1 MTSSTSMTE
10 HSNSNGLLLNSMMF
24 DANEPPLEQILIVD
38 DEESVRNLFSFCLE
52 SRYNCIE
59 AASVPEALE
68 RIAENEFELIVTD
81 FMMPE
86 LTGVDLLERVSEI
99 APDTMVVMVSGA
111 GDPQSG
117 LEAVR
122 RGAFDYLTKPCDLND
137 LELTVERALAHRRLT
152 LEARQYKLDLEN
164 RNRQLAHGKAE
175 LERMQAQIIH
185 HEKMA
190 SLGQLAAGVAHEINN
205 PVGFIYG
212 NLSVLKKYIDELRE
226 LLNFYDCAE
235 LNSEVAAGAAAIKH
249 RVKYEQ
255 MLKNLTL
262 LIEDCHD
269 GAERISGIVRNL
281 RTFSRLDEAEF
292 SKTNIH
298 EGIDSTVRLLSRYY
312 SAGNITLKR
321 KYSDVPLIDAFAGQ
335 LNQVWL
341 NLLVNAAQAVGN
353 ETGEVV
359 IETSVERDYVSIKI
373 SDSGSGIEPEHLN
386 RIFEPFYTTKTVGEG
401 SGLGLS
407 ISFGIIAQH
416 GGTFDVRSELNKGT
430 SFTIRLPIENSN
442 LPEEIQKIHQK
453 TVS

>member
-1 MTSSTSMTE
+1 MTE
-10 HSNSNGLLLNSMMF
+10 HSNPNGLLLNSIIF
-24 DANEPPLEQILIVD
+24 DANEPPPEQILIVD
-38 DEESVRNLFSFCLE
+38 DEESVRDLFAFCLE
-52 SRYNCIE
+52 NRYNCVE

-86 LTGVDLLERVSEI
+86 LTGIDLMERVSEI
-99 APDTMVVMVSGA
+99 APDTVVVMVSGA
-111 GDPQSG
+111 DDPQSG

-212 NLSVLKKYIDELRE
+212 NLSVLKKYIEDLRE
-226 LLNFYDCAE
+226 LLDFYDCAE
-235 LNSEVAAGAAAIKH
+235 LNSEVTAGAEAIK
-249 RVKYEQ
+249 RKLNYEQ
-255 MLKNLTL
+255 MLNNLTL

-269 GAERISGIVRNL
+269 GAQRISGIVRNL

-298 EGIDSTVRLLSRYY
+298 EGINSTVRLLSRYY

-321 KYSDVPLIDAFAGQ
+321 EYADVPLIDAFGGQ

-353 ETGEVV
+353 ETGEVA
-359 IETSVERDYVSIKI
+359 IETFVEKDFISVKI
-373 SDSGSGIEPEHLN
+373 SDTGSGIAPEHLN

-416 GGTFDVRSELNKGT
+416 GGTIDVESDLNVGT
-430 SFTIRLPIENSN
+430 SFTVRLPIENSN
-442 LPEEIQKIHQK
+442 LPESIQKIH
-453 TVS
+453 

>member
-1 MTSSTSMTE
+1 MTSSTNMTE
-10 HSNSNGLLLNSMMF
+10 HSNPGGLLLNSMMF
-24 DANEPPLEQILIVD
+24 DANEFPLEKILIVD
-38 DEESVRNLFSFCLE
+38 DEESVRNLFSFFLE

-86 LTGVDLLERVSEI
+86 LTGVDLLERVADI
-99 APDTMVVMVSGA
+99 APDTVVVMVSGA

-212 NLSVLKKYIDELRE
+212 NLSVLKKYLEELRE
-226 LLNFYDCAE
+226 LLDFYERTE
-235 LNSEVAAGAAAIKH
+235 LNSEAAAGAEAIK
-249 RVKYEQ
+249 RKLNYRQ

-269 GAERISGIVRNL
+269 GAQRISGIVRNL

-298 EGIDSTVRLLSRYY
+298 EGINSTVRLLSRYY

-321 KYSDVPLIDAFAGQ
+321 EYADVPLIDGFAGQ

-359 IETSVERDYVSIKI
+359 IETSVEKDHVTVKI
-373 SDSGSGIEPEHLN
+373 SDTGGGIAPEHLN
-386 RIFEPFYTTKTVGEG
+386 RIFEPFYTTKPVGEG

-416 GGTFDVRSELNKGT
+416 GGTFDVRSELNQGT
-430 SFTIRLPIENSN
+430 SFTVRLPIENSN
-442 LPEEIQKIHQK
+442 LPEETQKIYQK

>member
-1 MTSSTSMTE
+1 MTE
-10 HSNSNGLLLNSMMF
+10 QFNKSGLLPDSMF
-24 DANEPPLEQILIVD
+24 FNDDEQPLEQILIVD
-38 DEESVRNLFSFCLE
+38 DDPAVRDLFAFCLE

-68 RIAENEFELIVTD
+68 RISEMNFELIVTD

-86 LTGVDLLERVSEI
+86 LTGIDLLERVTEI
-99 APDTMVVMVSGA
+99 SPDTMVVMVSGA
-111 GDPQSG
+111 GDPLSG
-117 LEAVR
+117 LEAVL

-137 LELTVERALAHRRLT
+137 LELTVERALAHRRLR
-152 LEARQYKLDLEN
+152 LEARRYKLDLEK

-212 NLSVLKKYIDELRE
+212 NLSVLKQYIEELRE
-226 LLNFYDCAE
+226 LLDYYDNAE
-235 LNSEVAAGAAAIKH
+235 LNGEVAAGAEAIK
-249 RVKYEQ
+249 RRINSEI

-269 GAERISGIVRNL
+269 GAQRISDIVRNL
-281 RTFSRLDEAEF
+281 RTFSRLDEAAF

-298 EGIDSTVRLLSRYY
+298 EGINSTVRLLSRYY
-312 SAGNITLKR
+312 SAGNIKLR
-321 KYSDVPLIDAFAGQ
+321 RDYADLPLIDAFGGQ

-341 NLLVNAAQAVGN
+341 NLLVNAAQAVGTDN
-353 ETGEVV
+353 GEVA
-359 IETSVERDYVSIKI
+359 IETLIEKEFVSVKI
-373 SDSGSGIEPEHLN
+373 SDTGDGIAPEHLN

-416 GGTFDVRSELNKGT
+416 GGTIEVESDPNVGT
-430 SFTIRLPIENSN
+430 SFTVRLPIENSN
-442 LPEEIQKIHQK
+442 LPESVQKIH
-453 TVS
+453 